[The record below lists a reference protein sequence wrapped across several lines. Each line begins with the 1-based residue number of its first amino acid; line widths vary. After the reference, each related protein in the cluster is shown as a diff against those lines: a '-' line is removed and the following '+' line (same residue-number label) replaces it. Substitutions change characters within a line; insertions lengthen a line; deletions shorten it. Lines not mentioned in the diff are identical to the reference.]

1 MLKEKKK
8 IKNIE
13 NYKKL
18 SNQNLQ
24 SITGGAKRSES
35 IIVSICNWLGFCNN
49 KDMRK

>member
-35 IIVSICNWLGFCNN
+35 IIVSICNWLGFCNKN
-49 KDMRK
+49 TIKI

>member
-1 MLKEKKK
+1 MLKENKK

-35 IIVSICNWLGFCNN
+35 IIVSI
-49 KDMRK
+49 